1 MVGGEG
7 GFGLLRGKHGIPDRG
22 CSLTIEPQSIQGTA
36 RRLRNSHTH
45 PPCTAPAHRFRVGRQ
60 PKWQTVK
67 VIGEGD
73 LTHYEHH
80 NI

>member
-1 MVGGEG
+1 
-7 GFGLLRGKHGIPDRG
+7 
-22 CSLTIEPQSIQGTA
+22 
-36 RRLRNSHTH
+36 
-45 PPCTAPAHRFRVGRQ
+45 VGRQ

-73 LTHYEHH
+73 LTHYKHH